1 VSMLV
6 AESESKAI
14 ACRPRTVADL
24 LEELGQIPAERIR
37 LQPAP
42 GTATEED
49 LFQTRRCELIDG
61 TLVER
66 AMGFFES
73 RLAFILGYLIEQSL
87 KQNPIGF
94 TTVGGDAYTRLEGV
108 GIRVPDVAVYF
119 WTQFPE
125 RKVPHVSVADT
136 IPLLA
141 VEVISPTNTR
151 QEMVRKRREFLER
164 GTELFW
170 IVDPRKQ
177 TVEVASADGSE
188 ATLTIDET
196 LSGEP
201 ILPGFRLKIADWFGE
216 AESAPPA
223 QEDSS
228 KTP

>member
-1 VSMLV
+1 MSMLV
-6 AESESKAI
+6 AESEAEAI

-24 LEELGQIPAERIR
+24 LEDLGQIPAERIR

-42 GTATEED
+42 GTATE
-49 LFQTRRCELIDG
+49 LGLLQTRRCELIDG

-73 RLAFILGYLIEQSL
+73 RLAFILGYLIEQYL
-87 KQNPIGF
+87 KTNPIGF

-108 GIRVPDVAVYF
+108 GIRIPDVAVYF
-119 WTQFPE
+119 WTQLPE
-125 RKVPHVSVADT
+125 RKVPQVLVADT

-141 VEVISPTNTR
+141 VEVISPSNTR

-170 IVDPRKQ
+170 LVDPRKR

-188 ATLTIDET
+188 TTLTIDET

-201 ILPGFRLKIADWFGE
+201 ILPGFRVKIADWFSE
-216 AESAPPA
+216 AELVAAPETDPTSN
-223 QEDSS
+223 E
-228 KTP
+228 

>member
-1 VSMLV
+1 MSMLV
-6 AESESKAI
+6 AESEAEAI

-24 LEELGQIPAERIR
+24 LKELGQIPAERIR

-42 GTATEED
+42 GTATELD
-49 LFQTRRCELIDG
+49 LLQTRRCELIDG
-61 TLVER
+61 TLVEC

-73 RLAFILGYLIEQSL
+73 RLAVVLICVIEQYL
-87 KQNPIGF
+87 KANPIGF
-94 TTVGGDAYTRLEGV
+94 TVGADAYMRLERV
-108 GIRVPDVAVYF
+108 GIRIPDVSVYL

-125 RKVPHVSVADT
+125 RKVPQVSVADT

-141 VEVISPTNTR
+141 VEVISSTNTR

-201 ILPGFRLKIADWFGE
+201 ILPGFRLKIADWFGQ